1 MDITLIIVSL
11 ILVGSVFVP
20 YYFFILAGKSKT
32 NSIKTIY
39 KAAIAKHNLNVSQF
53 ETWANNYIAIDTD
66 QKKLFFLKINETENI
81 EQLVDLN
88 KIKETKII
96 EIKKSVK
103 TNNGVHI
110 VLEKLDLELFLINGE
125 RIFLNFYDS
134 NQIYAQDFEL
144 KRAEKWKAIVFEII
158 KALNFGKR
166 AA

>member
-1 MDITLIIVSL
+1 MDITLIIVCL
-11 ILVGSVFVP
+11 VLVGSVFVP

-32 NSIKTIY
+32 NSIKAIY

-66 QKKLFFLKINETENI
+66 HKKLFFLKINETENI

-134 NQIYAQDFEL
+134 NQIYTQDFEH
-144 KRAEKWKAIVFEII
+144 KRAEKWKAIVFDII
-158 KALNFGKR
+158 KTLNFGKR

>member
-1 MDITLIIVSL
+1 MDLTLIIVCL
-11 ILVGSVFVP
+11 VLVGSVFVP
-20 YYFFILAGKSKT
+20 YYFFILAGKSET
-32 NSIKTIY
+32 NSIKAKY